1 MNNKFSENM
10 KKLRLER
17 KITQSELAK
26 AIGVSPSTVGMYET
40 GEREPNFETEEKI
53 ADFFNVSLDYL
64 RGKKEN
70 TPADSA
76 KEAANKI
83 LKGQIYLLNQR
94 NQALLMTYYQALL
107 DTQENEPQ
115 ESISNKDLKDR
126 LGGN

>member
-107 DTQENEPQ
+107 DTQEQEP
-115 ESISNKDLKDR
+115 ISDKDLKDR